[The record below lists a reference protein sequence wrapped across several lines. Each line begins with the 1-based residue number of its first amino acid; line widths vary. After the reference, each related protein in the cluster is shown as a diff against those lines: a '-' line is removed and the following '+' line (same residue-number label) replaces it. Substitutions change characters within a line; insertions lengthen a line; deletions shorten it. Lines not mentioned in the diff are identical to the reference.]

1 MLGRQEMQAGTT
13 ANPWGTGTNGT
24 NPPRKAFRAKLTTT
38 GEVAAQV
45 ARLYREA
52 RSGVISV
59 EDASRLANVLSILGR
74 MLNGAEIEALA
85 ARLDALEGAG

>member
-1 MLGRQEMQAGTT
+1 MQAGST
-13 ANPWGTGTNGT
+13 ANVWGTGTNGA

-52 RSGVISV
+52 RSGAIPV
-59 EDASRLANVLSILGR
+59 EHASRLARLIHQKCPEG
-74 MLNGAEIEALA
+74 LA
-85 ARLDALEGAG
+85 GVA